1 MRTRFDLKTRKD
13 RKKWRGIAGDNLSKV
28 KWKKED
34 IRIVFFDS
42 KNVTKLSG
50 RILVVQS
57 QTNY

>member
-1 MRTRFDLKTRKD
+1 MRIRFDLKTRKD
-13 RKKWRGIAGDNLSKV
+13 RKKWRGIAGDNLSKG

-34 IRIVFFDS
+34 RIVFFDS